1 MKTKSYVKTGLF
13 AVAAIASA
21 TIYYSCSKEDA
32 QQPQTSEFSKTIEV
46 FDDCGLNS
54 VVLKLTSDDQSV
66 VDMYSADNFQ
76 LIINPVPYDEPET
89 DAEVDDEEDDDEIYS
104 DDDAVSVS
112 IGVIEERFVE
122 DVQGYELERYQPEG
136 FKNMRAKWSSEC
148 FHSRNHCIKVTRQSI
163 NRRVYL
169 TTKYG
174 FYGYG
179 ESDDAI
185 ISTWKDG
192 NVIDA
197 LIKNNKSITDTI
209 CDCYFVAG
217 VVRCKKHE
225 RGKYSVYF
233 SNAGSNCKTR
243 MYER

>member
-1 MKTKSYVKTGLF
+1 MEIKSYIKTGLF
-13 AVAAIASA
+13 AVAAMASA

-76 LIINPVPYDEPET
+76 LIINPVPYEEPET
-89 DAEVDDEEDDDEIYS
+89 DAEVDDEEDDNEIYS

-112 IGVIEERFVE
+112 ISIMEKNFVE
-122 DVQGYELERYQPEG
+122 EVQDYELERTQPDG
-136 FKNMRAKWSSEC
+136 FKNLRASWSKEY
-148 FHSRNHCIKVTRQSI
+148 FPSRERGIEVTRTSI

-174 FYGYG
+174 TG
-179 ESDDAI
+179 EKYTKSAI
-185 ISTWKDG
+185 DSWTCGKWVDK
-192 NVIDA
+192 
-197 LIKNNKSITDTI
+197 LIKNKKSLKDIA
-209 CDCYFVAG
+209 CDNYTFIAG
-217 VVRCKKHE
+217 IVRCKKQD
-225 RGKYSVYF
+225 RGKYNIHFY
-233 SNAGSNCKTR
+233 NAT
-243 MYER
+243 YECAHIDEEE